1 MHSEGVL
8 MLPRTTFLSR
18 VIGIYCLIFAVVE
31 ATHRTTMIET
41 TTALTNAPASL
52 FLAGAFTLLL
62 GAGMVVGHNV
72 WSGGAAPVVV
82 TIVGWAALLKGAGLM
97 FLSQG
102 QAAGVLEVAHFA
114 DLYYFYTAITLV
126 LGLYLTYAGFSARRP

>member
-1 MHSEGVL
+1 
-8 MLPRTTFLSR
+8 MLPRTIFLSR
-18 VIGIYCLIFAVVE
+18 VIGIYCLIFAVLEV
-31 ATHRTTMIET
+31 TQRTAMIEM

-52 FLAGAFTLLL
+52 FVAGAFTLLL

-82 TIVGWAALLKGAGLM
+82 TLVGWAALLKGTALL

-102 QAAGVLEVAHFA
+102 QTAGALAALHYA

-126 LGLYLTYAGFSARRP
+126 LGLYLAYAGFRARRT